1 MPLSGR
7 ERVRAFNASPVESLK
22 RAIYGV

>member
-1 MPLSGR
+1 MPLGGR
-7 ERVRAFNASPVESLK
+7 ERVRAFDASPVESLK